1 MNDSISALG
10 ETSMVE
16 RVVSQLLTELDGM
29 ENMHGVVVLAAT
41 NRVDMIDPA
50 LLRPGRFD
58 KIIQIPMPDRD
69 SRKKILEINS
79 KRIDVID
86 EHVDLDRIAEMTDGL
101 SGADVGSIAN
111 TAVSLVIHEY
121 LDNHPDVQ
129 AVENKTMDAKVTMR
143 HFEEAVK
150 KVREQKDLKAGQT
163 VAATYFR

>member
-1 MNDSISALG
+1 
-10 ETSMVE
+10 
-16 RVVSQLLTELDGM
+16 
-29 ENMHGVVVLAAT
+29 
-41 NRVDMIDPA
+41 
-50 LLRPGRFD
+50 
-58 KIIQIPMPDRD
+58 MPDRD

>member
-1 MNDSISALG
+1 MAHGI
-10 ETSMVE
+10 
-16 RVVSQLLTELDGM
+16 LDPWSCS
-29 ENMHGVVVLAAT
+29 HGLY
-41 NRVDMIDPA
+41 IH
-50 LLRPGRFD
+50 GC
-58 KIIQIPMPDRD
+58 QDRD
-69 SRKKILEINS
+69 SRKRILEINS

-121 LDNHPDVQ
+121 LDNHPDVK